1 MTASICAHYKSIDG
15 WHIFQ
20 SNELPGLYVASRDAK
35 KAYDDVALSI
45 KTLVMLDEG
54 VDCDV
59 VPEKSFHEFV
69 ASVKQHASDGA
80 EHAPVVMSSR
90 RYLLTSLAA

>member
-1 MTASICAHYKSIDG
+1 MTASICANYKSVDG

-20 SNELPGLYVASRDAK
+20 SDELPGLYVASRDPR

-45 KTLVMLDEG
+45 KTLVKLDEG
-54 VDCDV
+54 VDCEV

-69 ASVKQHASDGA
+69 ASMKQHVTDDVD
-80 EHAPVVMSSR
+80 HAPVVMSSK
-90 RYLLTSLAA
+90 RYLLTSIAA